1 MLYGVKL
8 NSRVEL
14 LIAKKDL
21 VFLHFIWF
29 KKFEISLKEG
39 GRRGR
44 GHISTKIL
52 LKSSKVT
59 C

>member
-21 VFLHFIWF
+21 VFLHFIWS
-29 KKFEISLKEG
+29 KNLKYLLRKEEEG
-39 GRRGR
+39 GG
-44 GHISTKIL
+44 GIL
-52 LKSSKVT
+52 AQKF